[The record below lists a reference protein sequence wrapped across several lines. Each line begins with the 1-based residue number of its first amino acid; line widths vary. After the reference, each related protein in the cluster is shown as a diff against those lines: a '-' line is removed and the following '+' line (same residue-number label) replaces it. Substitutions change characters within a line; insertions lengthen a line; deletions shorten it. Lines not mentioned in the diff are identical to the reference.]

1 MRQQQ
6 APRYTVGDTT
16 TIVHRVSVPQGALV
30 QPRGPADTTIATL
43 LGRPRVSREGDSVRI
58 AYTVTLW
65 APGPQTLV
73 LPGAIVARLD
83 GTIDTLPDARV
94 AVQVGSLLPTDRP
107 AAQVAPRQA
116 RPWIPRADRTLLP
129 WGVAAIMLVLVALVG
144 WWHWRRRGPTPDP
157 VAAPVAPPTDLA
169 RLRRWVALGEIR
181 LVVQHL
187 EPLLATHPDA
197 GRWQEQV
204 AAIRFAPTEGE
215 RLHALAEEGLALLER
230 GAS

>member
-6 APRYTVGDTT
+6 AARFTVGDTT

-43 LGRPRVSREGDSVRI
+43 LGLPRVSREGDSVRI

-65 APGPQTLV
+65 APGPQTVV

-83 GTIDTLPDARV
+83 GRIDTLPDARV

-116 RPWIPRADRTLLP
+116 RPWVPRADRTFLP
-129 WGVAAIMLVLVALVG
+129 WGVAAILLTLLALVG
-144 WWHWRRRGPTPDP
+144 WWHWRRRGPQPP
-157 VAAPVAPPTDLA
+157 RVAPPAAPGTDLA
-169 RLRRWVALGEIR
+169 LLRRWVALGETR
-181 LVVQHL
+181 LAVQHL
-187 EPLLATHPDA
+187 EPLLAAHPQA
-197 GRWQEQV
+197 AAWQEQV
-204 AAIRFAPTEGE
+204 AEVRFAPTDEE
-215 RLHALAEEGLALLER
+215 RLRALADEGLTLLER
-230 GAS
+230 GAA